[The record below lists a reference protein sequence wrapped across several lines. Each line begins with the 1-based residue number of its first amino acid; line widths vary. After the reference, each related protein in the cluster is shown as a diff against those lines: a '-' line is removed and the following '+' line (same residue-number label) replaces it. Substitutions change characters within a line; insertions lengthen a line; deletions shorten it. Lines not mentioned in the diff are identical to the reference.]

1 MELTVGTLKT
11 TLKRTI
17 FVRALFEYDPVR
29 DSGLPGKGL
38 SFKYGDIL
46 HVTNASDDEWW
57 QAKKLLGD
65 GGGVDQGLG
74 IIPSKGRIERKER
87 AKTRNVKFVGRES
100 DSTGTLSKSKK
111 KKQLFGRKLHFVKSK
126 ERSRSENALSA
137 DQHKVAAIQEGNVL
151 SYEAIVRQ
159 ELRYTRPVI
168 ILGPLK
174 DRISD
179 NLLQEFPNKF
189 GTCVPHTTRP
199 KKENEVDGRD
209 YHFVT
214 SRDHMEKE
222 IHTSLFIEA
231 GEYNENLYGTSVQAV
246 REVADRGKHC
256 LMDVSGNAIKRL
268 QLVGIYP
275 IAIFIKPRCIE
286 SVMEWNKR
294 ITADQARQLFEKTG
308 RQEHE
313 FLQYFTAIVTGDTPD
328 DIYSQVK
335 EVIQVHSGPVAWVP
349 SNEKL

>member
-1 MELTVGTLKT
+1 MDLSAGTLKT
-11 TLKRTI
+11 TAKRTV
-17 FVRALFEYDPVR
+17 FVRALFDYDPVR

-38 SFKYGDIL
+38 SFRYGDIL

-65 GGGVDQGLG
+65 GGVDQGLG
-74 IIPSKGRIERKER
+74 IIPSKSRIERKER
-87 AKTRNVKFVGRES
+87 SKTRNVKFVGRES
-100 DSTGTLSKSKK
+100 ESTGTLTKSKK
-111 KKQLFGRKLHFVKSK
+111 KNHLFGRKLHFVKSK
-126 ERSRSENALSA
+126 ERSKSENALSA
-137 DQHKVAAIQEGNVL
+137 EQHKAVVVEETSVL

-159 ELRYTRPVI
+159 ELKYTRPVI

-199 KKENEVDGRD
+199 KKENEVDGHD
-209 YHFVT
+209 YHFVA
-214 SRDHMEKE
+214 SRDQLEKE

-231 GEYNENLYGTSVQAV
+231 GEYSGNLYGTSVQAV
-246 REVADRGKHC
+246 REIADRGRHC
-256 LMDVSGNAIKRL
+256 LLDVSGNAIKRL
-268 QLVGIYP
+268 QLVGIHP

-286 SVMEWNKR
+286 SIMEWNKR
-294 ITADQARQLFEKTG
+294 IAADQARQLFEKTG
-308 RQEHE
+308 RQERE

-328 DIYSQVK
+328 DIYCQVK
-335 EVIQVHSGPVAWVP
+335 EVIRVHSGPSAWVP
-349 SNEKL
+349 SKETL